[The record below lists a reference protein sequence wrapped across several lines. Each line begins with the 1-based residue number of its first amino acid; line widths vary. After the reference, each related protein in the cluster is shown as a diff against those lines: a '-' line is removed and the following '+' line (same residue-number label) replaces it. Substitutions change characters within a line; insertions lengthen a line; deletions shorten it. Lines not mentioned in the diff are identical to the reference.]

1 MCINSWYSFVV
12 DKIMNDVTVGDIV
25 SVTWK
30 LNDLYIQNLMISVL
44 VLFILVF
51 PRRLKNLT
59 ETFGYG

>member
-1 MCINSWYSFVV
+1 
-12 DKIMNDVTVGDIV
+12 MNDVTVGDVV

-30 LNDLYIQNLMISVL
+30 LNDLYIQKLMISVL